1 MSNDY
6 LWDRSGPPDPEVE
19 RLEKMLGRLR
29 TTPPVPDISAT
40 YVGPG
45 LSRAARTAGA
55 THLYIGV
62 RFLAPALATA
72 AAIAMMVGITWQAA
86 RRIPWS
92 RNVSRS
98 KAAT

>member
-45 LSRAARTAGA
+45 LSRAAR
-55 THLYIGV
+55 
-62 RFLAPALATA
+62 
-72 AAIAMMVGITWQAA
+72 
-86 RRIPWS
+86 S
-92 RNVSRS
+92 RMSRTS
-98 KAAT
+98 AERSG